1 MMGGD
6 RSDEKGGN
14 QPGDDRRIA
23 PGMYNFSS
31 LVVVSPSQPFIE
43 LMMAEWNLTWSRSI
57 LWIIFKYEGQQLK
70 CHQGFVNR
78 PARNLTVFPRQ
89 RGEGYG

>member
-23 PGMYNFSS
+23 HCMYNFSS
-31 LVVVSPSQPFIE
+31 LVLVSPSQP
-43 LMMAEWNLTWSRSI
+43 LTEWI
-57 LWIIFKYEGQQLK
+57 LWRNEIWPEADQFFELFSKGQQLK